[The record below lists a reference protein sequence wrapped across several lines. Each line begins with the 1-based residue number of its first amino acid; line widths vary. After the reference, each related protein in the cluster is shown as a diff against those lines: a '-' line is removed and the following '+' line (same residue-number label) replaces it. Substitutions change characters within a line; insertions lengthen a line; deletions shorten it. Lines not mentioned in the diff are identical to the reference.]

1 MEPQHQLVSANKKRK
16 SNGAASA
23 AAACLCP
30 AADLV
35 AQPASSSARHA
46 LEQELLSR
54 ADLLQLPAAGGVVG
68 DRRRER
74 RMKNRASAERS
85 RARRHAYV
93 NELEAEMRVLRTENE
108 QLKSLCDEVSSSRV
122 ASLAYAFL
130 LKEAAEVDVPV
141 KKKTAVPK
149 LQRTSSSPF

>member
-1 MEPQHQLVSANKKRK
+1 MDMEPQHQLVSANKKRK
-16 SNGAASA
+16 SNGDASA

-30 AADLV
+30 AASAADLV

-93 NELEAEMRVLRTENE
+93 NELEAEVRVLRTENE
-108 QLKSLCDEVSSSRV
+108 QLKSLCDQ
-122 ASLAYAFL
+122 